1 MVAFLFAKELAT
13 TSGDSLGDGEGVET
27 SFIGCPEV
35 PPAKFPLA
43 ALTALPDLGSKS
55 TLEAVD
61 SGEEGIGKV
70 LPDLP
75 KAPPDL
81 PNPGL
86 YPGECGDVC
95 GSS

>member
-1 MVAFLFAKELAT
+1 M
-13 TSGDSLGDGEGVET
+13 TSTSSDSLEDGEGVKT
-27 SFIGCPEV
+27 SFLGCPEV

-61 SGEEGIGKV
+61 SGEEGVGEV
-70 LPDLP
+70 LPDLL

-81 PNPGL
+81 LNPGVD
-86 YPGECGDVC
+86 PGEGGDVC